1 MSEEKRSLAGKVA
14 LTAVG
19 GTLTAV
25 GLAGLALP
33 VIPGFALLIPGL
45 ALLATEYA
53 WARQLLDKAKEQGDK
68 VMKRAT
74 GKKDTPVDE
83 EVA

>member
-1 MSEEKRSLAGKVA
+1 MNGEKRSLAGKVA

-19 GTLTAV
+19 GTLPAV
-25 GLAGLALP
+25 ALAGLALP

-53 WARQLLDKAKEQGDK
+53 WARHLLDKAKAQGDK
-68 VMKRAT
+68 VLKRAT
-74 GKKDTPVDE
+74 GKKDPKADE
-83 EVA
+83 AA

>member
-1 MSEEKRSLAGKVA
+1 MSQEKRTLAGKVA

-25 GLAGLALP
+25 GVAGLMLP
-33 VIPGFALLIPGL
+33 VVPGFALLIPGL

-53 WARQLLDKAKEQGDK
+53 WARHLLDKAKEQGDK
-68 VMKRAT
+68 VFKRAT
-74 GKKDTPVDE
+74 GKKDAEGDE
-83 EVA
+83 EAA

>member
-1 MSEEKRSLAGKVA
+1 MSTEKRSLAGKVA

-25 GLAGLALP
+25 GVAGLMIP
-33 VIPGFALLIPGL
+33 VVPGFAFLIPGL

-53 WARQLLDKAKEQGDK
+53 WARHLLDKAKAQGDK
-68 VMKRAT
+68 VIKRAT
-74 GKKDTPVDE
+74 GKKDTSSDE
-83 EVA
+83 EAA